1 MSTGLQPDHG
11 SDHMLPTR
19 DRASRRRQGRGR
31 LRGAPDVGREA
42 DWADRGST
50 LWGLKNGDARLG
62 WQTVPGRVQLGTKEG
77 CHGSDGGGV
86 WYRGPQPLYLHDGAS
101 HSEGLCASSDVVV
114 EWLEPVLI
122 VDETSSRIGDDFEAR
137 TVESGAG
144 WLKSVSL

>member
-1 MSTGLQPDHG
+1 MWKMSTGLQPDHG

-19 DRASRRRQGRGR
+19 DRASRRRQARGR

-77 CHGSDGGGV
+77 AMGPTAAGFGTEAPSLFICMMV
-86 WYRGPQPLYLHDGAS
+86 RLILRGFAPPQTWS
-101 HSEGLCASSDVVV
+101 
-114 EWLEPVLI
+114 
-122 VDETSSRIGDDFEAR
+122 
-137 TVESGAG
+137 
-144 WLKSVSL
+144 